1 MKRFSLLIFLLIV
14 TAASYLIYIM
24 TEDISLALM
33 VGVDLFVAVTV
44 LSFAFVQIALNRRL
58 IQLQDYV
65 AVSIVPDPTTPRG
78 IRFYNTGKL
87 NVYIHRIEVRDGE
100 TNELIGAT
108 EIFNNPRLLPAG
120 TLDESYYWYPIP
132 EEVKIGQQISLV
144 LLATD
149 EFDRRWLSSHGGV
162 MLGEKDLRVWSH
174 KTHQKDW
181 KIYKKGEKVPPTG
194 K

>member
-1 MKRFSLLIFLLIV
+1 MKRTSLFIFLLIV
-14 TAASYLIYIM
+14 TAVSFLIFRL
-24 TEDISLALM
+24 TDDIDLTLM
-33 VGVDLFVAVTV
+33 FGVDLFVAVTV

-87 NVYIHRIEVRDGE
+87 NVYIHRIEVRDEE
-100 TNELIGAT
+100 TNELLGAT
-108 EIFNNPRLLPAG
+108 EIFKSPRLLPAG

-132 EEVKIGQQISLV
+132 EEVKQGQQIALI

-162 MLGEKDLRVWSH
+162 LLGEKDLRVWSH

-181 KIYKKGEKVPPTG
+181 KIYKKGEKVPPS